1 MQPHAPPKLN
11 EQVYQE
17 ACEWFVEFRS
27 GDLDDA
33 GRRRFDLWARKSPEH
48 LAAYL
53 EIAALW
59 SEGSALDPDLKWGPQ
74 ALIAQAVADAGT
86 VIPLTDRSR
95 RTDASIAV
103 SDTPSEPAPDSL
115 AAQQS
120 RPTKSSRP
128 AIRIAASIAAV
139 GLMVGTTFWYQNFR
153 MPIYATTYGEQRSI
167 TLTDGSVIDINSH
180 SKIRVRYSARAR
192 DVDLLEGQALFHV
205 AKNPARPFLVSS
217 ATTQVRAVGTE
228 FDVYQKQDG
237 TVVSV
242 VEGRVAVL
250 LRSEA
255 PNRETT
261 DLAQVTAA
269 HQDEPDARQ
278 PGSRVSAPIFLAA
291 GEQVLVTTTVMQKAD
306 HPNIAIATS
315 WTQRQIEF
323 ESASLSEVAE
333 EFNRYNERQ
342 LVIEDPTMYDF
353 HITGV
358 FSSSD
363 PGSLVRF
370 LRERPGVRV
379 TETASEI
386 RVSKN
391 IL

>member
-1 MQPHAPPKLN
+1 MQPRSPSKLN

-48 LAAYL
+48 MAAYL
-53 EIAALW
+53 EIAAIW
-59 SEGSALDPDLKWGPQ
+59 SEGSSLDPDQKWETQ
-74 ALIAQAVADAGT
+74 KLVAQAAADASN
-86 VIPLTDRSR
+86 VVPLTDRSH
-95 RTDASIAV
+95 TATAAAV
-103 SDTPSEPAPDSL
+103 SSDPSSTLSPRKLEVKQSHPAN
-115 AAQQS
+115 
-120 RPTKSSRP
+120 SSHP
-128 AIRIAASIAAV
+128 PVRIAASIAAV
-139 GLMVGTTFWYQNFR
+139 GLLVGATIWYQQFHF
-153 MPIYATTYGEQRSI
+153 PIYATTFGEQRSI
-167 TLTDGSVIDINSH
+167 TLTDGSIIDINSH
-180 SKIRVRYSARAR
+180 SKIRVRYSAQQRN
-192 DVDLLEGQALFHV
+192 VDLLEGQALFHV
-205 AKNPARPFLVSS
+205 AKNPTRPFLVSS

-228 FDVYQKQDG
+228 FDVYQKRGG

-250 LRSEA
+250 LRSA
-255 PNRETT
+255 SAGREIT
-261 DLAQVTAA
+261 DPHGVPAT
-269 HQDEPDARQ
+269 HRDEPGVRK
-278 PGSRVSAPIFLAA
+278 PESSGKAPILLAA
-291 GEQVLVTTTVMQKAD
+291 GEQVLVSATMMQKAD

-315 WTQRQIEF
+315 WTQRQLAF

-342 LVIEDPTMYDF
+342 LVIEDPALYDF
-353 HITGV
+353 HISGV

-363 PGSLVRF
+363 PASLVRF

-391 IL
+391 IS

>member
-1 MQPHAPPKLN
+1 MPSNTPLKLN

-53 EIAALW
+53 EIAAIW
-59 SEGSALDPDLKWGPQ
+59 SEGSALDADLKWDPK
-74 ALIAQAVADAGT
+74 ALIAQAAADAT
-86 VIPLTDRSR
+86 NVVPLTDRSR
-95 RTDASIAV
+95 TTDASAQ
-103 SDTPSEPAPDSL
+103 SDTPSDLAPDKL
-115 AAQQS
+115 GVQQS
-120 RPTKSSRP
+120 RPAKSSRP
-128 AIRIAASIAAV
+128 WFRIAASIAAA
-139 GLMVGTTFWYQNFR
+139 GLIIGTTIWYQNFR
-153 MPIYATTYGEQRSI
+153 MPIYATTFGEQRSI

-180 SKIRVRYSARAR
+180 SMIRVRYSARER
-192 DVDLLEGQALFHV
+192 NVDLLEGQALFHV
-205 AKNPARPFLVSS
+205 AKNPTRPFLVSS
-217 ATTQVRAVGTE
+217 TTTQVRAVGTE
-228 FDVYQKQDG
+228 FDVYQKRGG

-242 VEGRVAVL
+242 VEGRVAVR

-255 PNRETT
+255 AGSETT
-261 DLAQVTAA
+261 DLPRVTAA
-269 HQDEPDARQ
+269 HQDESGARK
-278 PGSRVSAPIFLAA
+278 PENGGNAPIFLAA
-291 GEQVLVTTTVMQKAD
+291 GEQVLVTTTAMRKAD

-315 WTQRQIEF
+315 WTQRQLEF

-342 LVIEDPTMYDF
+342 LVIEDPTLYDF
-353 HITGV
+353 HISGV

-363 PGSLVRF
+363 PASLVRF

-379 TETASEI
+379 TETALEI

-391 IL
+391 IS

>member
-1 MQPHAPPKLN
+1 MQPKAPLKLN

-53 EIAALW
+53 EIAAIW
-59 SEGSALDPDLKWGPQ
+59 SEGSALDPDLKWDPQ
-74 ALIAQAVADAGT
+74 TLIAQAAADAT
-86 VIPLTDRSR
+86 NVVPLTDRP
-95 RTDASIAV
+95 RTADASTAV
-103 SDTPSEPAPDSL
+103 SDTPSELAPDKFDV
-115 AAQQS
+115 QQS
-120 RPTKSSRP
+120 RPGKSSPRWF
-128 AIRIAASIAAV
+128 RIAASIAAV
-139 GLMVGTTFWYQNFR
+139 GLIVGTTIWYQNFR
-153 MPIYATTYGEQRSI
+153 MPIYATTFGEQRSI
-167 TLTDGSVIDINSH
+167 TLTDGSVIDINSR
-180 SKIRVRYSARAR
+180 SKIRVRYSAQER

-205 AKNPARPFLVSS
+205 AKNPACPFFVSS

-228 FDVYQKQDG
+228 FDVYQKRGG

-250 LRSEA
+250 LRSDA
-255 PNRETT
+255 ATSETT
-261 DLAQVTAA
+261 DLRQVTAA
-269 HQDEPDARQ
+269 HQDESRARN
-278 PGSRVSAPIFLAA
+278 PESRGNAPIYLAA
-291 GEQVLVTTTVMQKAD
+291 GEQVLVTTTAMQKAN

-315 WTQRQIEF
+315 WTQRQLEF

-342 LVIEDPTMYDF
+342 LVIEDPTLYDF
-353 HITGV
+353 HISGV

-370 LRERPGVRV
+370 LRERPGVQV

>member
-1 MQPHAPPKLN
+1 MPSKTPLKLN

-53 EIAALW
+53 EIAAIW
-59 SEGSALDPDLKWGPQ
+59 SEGSALDPDLQWDPK
-74 ALIAQAVADAGT
+74 ALIAQAAVDAT
-86 VIPLTDRSR
+86 NVVPLNDRSR
-95 RTDASIAV
+95 TADVVAQ
-103 SDTPSEPAPDSL
+103 SDTASDLAPEKIGVEQSPPA
-115 AAQQS
+115 
-120 RPTKSSRP
+120 KSSP
-128 AIRIAASIAAV
+128 HWFRIAASMTAV
-139 GLMVGTTFWYQNFR
+139 GLIVGTTIWYQNFR
-153 MPIYATTYGEQRSI
+153 MPIYATAFGEQRSI

-180 SKIRVRYSARAR
+180 SKIRVRYSARER

-205 AKNPARPFLVSS
+205 AKSPTRPFLVSS

-228 FDVYQKQDG
+228 FDVYQKQGG

-242 VEGRVAVL
+242 VEGRVAVR

-255 PNRETT
+255 AGSETT
-261 DLAQVTAA
+261 DLRRVTAA
-269 HQDEPDARQ
+269 HQDESGARK
-278 PGSRVSAPIFLAA
+278 PENEGNAPIILAA
-291 GEQVLVTTTVMQKAD
+291 GEQVLVTTTAMRKAD

-315 WTQRQIEF
+315 WTQRQLEF

-342 LVIEDPTMYDF
+342 LVIEDPTLYDF

-363 PGSLVRF
+363 PASLVRF

-379 TETASEI
+379 SETASEI

-391 IL
+391 IS

>member
-1 MQPHAPPKLN
+1 MQPKAPLRLN

-53 EIAALW
+53 EIAAIW
-59 SEGSALDPDLKWGPQ
+59 SEGSALDPDPKRDSNT
-74 ALIAQAVADAGT
+74 LIAQAAADAT
-86 VIPLTDRSR
+86 NVVPLTDRSP
-95 RTDASIAV
+95 TADSTAG
-103 SDTPSEPAPDSL
+103 SDTPSDL
-115 AAQQS
+115 ARGNIDVQPS
-120 RPTKSSRP
+120 RPAKSSRP
-128 AIRIAASIAAV
+128 WFRIAASLAAV
-139 GLMVGTTFWYQNFR
+139 GLIVGTTIWYQNSR
-153 MPIYATTYGEQRSI
+153 MPIYATTFGEQRSI

-180 SKIRVRYSARAR
+180 SKIRVRYTAQER
-192 DVDLLEGQALFHV
+192 DVDLLQGQALFHV

-217 ATTQVRAVGTE
+217 TTTQVRAVGTE
-228 FDVYQKQDG
+228 FDVYQKQGG

-242 VEGRVAVL
+242 VEGRVAVQ
-250 LRSEA
+250 LRS
-255 PNRETT
+255 
-261 DLAQVTAA
+261 DLPQVTAD
-269 HQDEPDARQ
+269 HQDESRARQ
-278 PGSRVSAPIFLAA
+278 PGSRGKPPIFLAA
-291 GEQVLVTTTVMQKAD
+291 GEQALVTTTAMQKAD

-315 WTQRQIEF
+315 WTQRQLEF

-342 LVIEDPTMYDF
+342 LVIEDPTLFDF
-353 HITGV
+353 HISGV

-363 PGSLVRF
+363 PASLVRF